1 MSRAVRVRESIRSDW
16 EFCICGAAL
25 GFSWYNVPAEKIDYS
40 KPPDFKYMYCV
51 ECFKPSHAFM
61 NECDTCNKLF
71 KGGLPKAKF
80 AFTCPDCEA
89 RL

>member
-1 MSRAVRVRESIRSDW
+1 MARVSNRAILIRESLDSDLD
-16 EFCICGAAL
+16 FCICGAMN
-25 GFSWYNVPAEKIDYS
+25 GFTNLNQGKYWVCVDCM
-40 KPPDFKYMYCV
+40 KPTR
-51 ECFKPSHAFM
+51 AFM

-80 AFTCPDCEA
+80 AFTCPTCES